1 MNKKGFYRKKP
12 VEIEAWEFTKEAL
25 GSNDSWVRLYRNEL
39 HLISQYAGED
49 NQIYYSYM
57 DPQFGFE
64 GGCRTTSKD
73 KFLKHFVFMQ
83 LGRY

>member
-1 MNKKGFYRKKP
+1 MMNKNINYKRTEGKGYY
-12 VEIEAWEFTKEAL
+12 E
-25 GSNDSWVRLYRNEL
+25 NM
-39 HLISQYAGED
+39 ED

>member
-1 MNKKGFYRKKP
+1 MMNKNIDYKRTEGKGYY
-12 VEIEAWEFTKEAL
+12 ENKEDKDHKVYVYD
-25 GSNDSWVRLYRNEL
+25 GNI
-39 HLISQYAGED
+39 H
-49 NQIYYSYM
+49 YSYM

>member
-1 MNKKGFYRKKP
+1 MDKKGFYKHKK
-12 VEIEAWEFTKEAL
+12 VEDYIVCVYDITFCM
-25 GSNDSWVRLYRNEL
+25 
-39 HLISQYAGED
+39 ED

>member
-1 MNKKGFYRKKP
+1 MDKKGFYKHKE
-12 VEIEAWEFTKEAL
+12 VEDYIVCVYDITFCM
-25 GSNDSWVRLYRNEL
+25 
-39 HLISQYAGED
+39 ED